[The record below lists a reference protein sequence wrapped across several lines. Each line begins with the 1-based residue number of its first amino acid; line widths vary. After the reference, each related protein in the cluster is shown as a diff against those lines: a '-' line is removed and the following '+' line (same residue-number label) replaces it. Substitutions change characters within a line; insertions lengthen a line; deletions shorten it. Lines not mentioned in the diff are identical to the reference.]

1 MRTLICV
8 LGVVCICASCKWQEA
23 KEVIAVADSLDQT
36 EHLIYDDTA
45 ALGKSIRCLDN
56 PFGRVLMSNTLGKA
70 YYYMGRNLDD
80 KYGQIK
86 QAAECYIMADRLQIN
101 DPIYRGRV
109 NSCMGYICAQN
120 NKDSLALIFY
130 GRSNKAF
137 EESANEWYYA
147 QSLLNIS
154 QGQTN
159 LHKFVKSDST
169 LQIACTYDQLDSAYQ
184 ARYNN
189 TRGFYFYKQQQYDS
203 ALVYFKKNLDYLQS
217 EEDKCY
223 SYLKLV
229 QIYLGINSLDLA
241 IPYAQYIIEHSKNPN
256 YLVNAYYC
264 LMQDAKNKNNTQLL
278 SYYSHARTDAQKS
291 LRNAMLEDAKALPI
305 LAEYLNDPHPLR
317 WIRIAIIGILLLCII
332 LILSITV
339 YRKYVTIRLKDAALC
354 LKEANETID
363 GLSMRIKEQQ
373 RIQNQPKVAYY
384 FEKGVSAIRTKHP
397 EPYNKWNDYNTLKND
412 IDPWLHNWVK
422 TLDQLK
428 LADREKIYCIF
439 IILYPHLPSA
449 KLADYMNYDKNGIR
463 VFKTRI
469 AQKLGISSSELF
481 DFLQKL
487 SIKD

>member
-36 EHLIYDDTA
+36 EHVIYDDTA
-45 ALGKSIRCLDN
+45 ALGGVIRRLDN
-56 PFGRVLMSNTLGKA
+56 PMGRLLMSNTLGKA
-70 YYYMGRNLDD
+70 YYYMGRNLSFSEH
-80 KYGQIK
+80 IAE
-86 QAAECYIMADRLQIN
+86 AAECYVAADRLQIN

-130 GRSNKAF
+130 ERSNKAF

-203 ALVYFKKNLDYLQS
+203 ALVYFKRNLDYLQS

-264 LMQDAKNKNNTQLL
+264 LMQDAKEKNNTLLL
-278 SYYSHARTDAQKS
+278 SKYSHARADAQKA

-305 LAEYLNDPHPLR
+305 LAEYLSNPHPLR
-317 WIRIAIIGILLLCII
+317 WIRIAIIGILLLCIT
-332 LILSITV
+332 LILSIAV
-339 YRKYVTIRLKDAALC
+339 YHKYATIR

-373 RIQNQPKVAYY
+373 CIQDQPQVAYY

-397 EPYNKWNDYNTLKND
+397 EPYNKWNDYNTLKKD